1 MALHLCYGMLRGAL
15 AVRWHLHY
23 RTGAT
28 LRVARREYRPRP
40 VKRNTRALCWREVCV
55 RGMSS
60 LCLGVSGSVAAVK
73 TPEIAA
79 ALLAAGA
86 DVDLVVTEAAY
97 SLLQAQYRGE
107 QPWAQLQAL
116 VASHPE
122 PSPTENAASRKRNR
136 ATGKSTLRIYR
147 DQDEWSGYGAVGQDA
162 VLHVELAKRN
172 QVLLIAPLC
181 ANLLAQTAV
190 GLCGNLLSSVVRA
203 WYYDLEVRAAR
214 RARRR
219 ALLSLC
225 RPARALSQPGFESP
239 LAERFGLHTVRRALI
254 VAPAMN
260 TFMWNQRVTAE
271 HLATLR
277 QRGVEVVSPVVK
289 MLACG
294 DTGMGAMATVEDV
307 VAAAVG
313 ALREYSRKDEQASA
327 QGKPQ
332 FEI

>member
-1 MALHLCYGMLRGAL
+1 MA
-15 AVRWHLHY
+15 VFSHY
-23 RTGAT
+23 AF
-28 LRVARREYRPRP
+28 LVL
-40 VKRNTRALCWREVCV
+40 V
-55 RGMSS
+55 
-60 LCLGVSGSVAAVK
+60 
-73 TPEIAA
+73 
-79 ALLAAGA
+79 LLQ
-86 DVDLVVTEAAY
+86 VDLIVDIAKQVKADAVWPGWGHASEY
-97 SLLQAQYRGE
+97 PSLPNSLEKAGIVFMG
-107 QPWAQLQAL
+107 PSG
-116 VASHPE
+116 ASM
-122 PSPTENAASRKRNR
+122 
-136 ATGKSTLRIYR
+136 
-147 DQDEWSGYGAVGQDA
+147 DAVGD
-162 VLHVELAKRN
+162 K
-172 QVLLIAPLC
+172 IC

-327 QGKPQ
+327 QGKPP

>member
-1 MALHLCYGMLRGAL
+1 MNAPCWRRRL
-15 AVRWHLHY
+15 
-23 RTGAT
+23 GAT
-28 LRVARREYRPRP
+28 LAAGMHASRV
-40 VKRNTRALCWREVCV
+40 
-55 RGMSS
+55 
-60 LCLGVSGSVAAVK
+60 CLGVSGSVAAVK

-97 SLLQAQYRGE
+97 SLLQAHYRGE

-122 PSPTENAASRKRNR
+122 PSPPAEAASRKRSR
-136 ATGKSTLRIYR
+136 ASGTRTLRIYR
-147 DQDEWSGYGAVGQDA
+147 DQDEWSGYSAVGSDA

-214 RARRR
+214 PHPPQRPPQSLTESPSPCARP
-219 ALLSLC
+219 L
-225 RPARALSQPGFESP
+225 LSQPGFESP
-239 LAERFGLHTVRRALI
+239 LAERFGLHTVQRALI

-277 QRGVEVVSPVVK
+277 RRGVQVVAPVVK

-294 DTGMGAMATVEDV
+294 DTGMGAMASVEDV
-307 VAAAVG
+307 VAAAVA
-313 ALREYSRKDEQASA
+313 ALRDYSRKDEQASA
-327 QGKPQ
+327 QGKPP

>member
-1 MALHLCYGMLRGAL
+1 MADA
-15 AVRWHLHY
+15 
-23 RTGAT
+23 AT
-28 LRVARREYRPRP
+28 RV
-40 VKRNTRALCWREVCV
+40 
-55 RGMSS
+55 
-60 LCLGVSGSVAAVK
+60 CLGVSGSVAAVK

-122 PSPTENAASRKRNR
+122 PSPPAEAASRKRSR
-136 ATGKSTLRIYR
+136 ATGTRTLRIYR
-147 DQDEWSGYGAVGQDA
+147 DQDEWSGYSAVGSDA
-162 VLHVELAKRN
+162 VLHIELAKRN

-214 RARRR
+214 PHPPQHPPQSLAESPSPCARP
-219 ALLSLC
+219 L
-225 RPARALSQPGFESP
+225 LSQPGFESP

-277 QRGVEVVSPVVK
+277 RRGVQVVAPVVK

-294 DTGMGAMATVEDV
+294 DTGMGAMASVEDV
-307 VAAAVG
+307 VAAAVA
-313 ALREYSRKDEQASA
+313 ALRDYSRKAEQASA
-327 QGKPQ
+327 QGKPP

>member
-1 MALHLCYGMLRGAL
+1 MEHAS
-15 AVRWHLHY
+15 V
-23 RTGAT
+23 
-28 LRVARREYRPRP
+28 
-40 VKRNTRALCWREVCV
+40 
-55 RGMSS
+55 
-60 LCLGVSGSVAAVK
+60 CLGVSGSVAAVK

-122 PSPTENAASRKRNR
+122 PSPPAEAASRKRSR
-136 ATGKSTLRIYR
+136 ATGTRTLRIYR
-147 DQDEWSGYGAVGQDA
+147 DQDEWSGYSAVGSDA
-162 VLHVELAKRN
+162 VLHIELAKRN

-214 RARRR
+214 PHPPQRPPQSLAESPSPCAR
-219 ALLSLC
+219 AL
-225 RPARALSQPGFESP
+225 LSQPGFESP

-277 QRGVEVVSPVVK
+277 RRGVQVVAPVVK

-294 DTGMGAMATVEDV
+294 DTGMGAMASVEDV
-307 VAAAVG
+307 VAAAVA
-313 ALREYSRKDEQASA
+313 ALRDYSRKAEQASA
-327 QGKPQ
+327 QGKPP

>member
-28 LRVARREYRPRP
+28 LRVERRENRPRP

-136 ATGKSTLRIYR
+136 ATGKSSLRIYR

-327 QGKPQ
+327 QGKPP

>member
-1 MALHLCYGMLRGAL
+1 MAAAAG
-15 AVRWHLHY
+15 
-23 RTGAT
+23 
-28 LRVARREYRPRP
+28 RV
-40 VKRNTRALCWREVCV
+40 
-55 RGMSS
+55 
-60 LCLGVSGSVAAVK
+60 CLGVSGSVAAVK

-122 PSPTENAASRKRNR
+122 PSPPAEAASRKRSR
-136 ATGKSTLRIYR
+136 ATGTRTLRIYR
-147 DQDEWSGYGAVGQDA
+147 DQDEWSGYSAVGSDA
-162 VLHVELAKRN
+162 VLHIELAKRN

-214 RARRR
+214 PHPPQRPPQSLAESPSPCAR
-219 ALLSLC
+219 AL
-225 RPARALSQPGFESP
+225 LSQPGFESP

-260 TFMWNQRVTAE
+260 TFMWSQRVTAE

-277 QRGVEVVSPVVK
+277 RRGVQVVAPVVK

-294 DTGMGAMATVEDV
+294 DTGMGAMASVEDV
-307 VAAAVG
+307 VAAAVA
-313 ALREYSRKDEQASA
+313 ALRDYSRKAEQASA
-327 QGKPQ
+327 QGKPP

>member
-15 AVRWHLHY
+15 AVRWHLP
-23 RTGAT
+23 TAGAESIGPT
-28 LRVARREYRPRP
+28 RQ
-40 VKRNTRALCWREVCV
+40 KKHSRALLASRSRRVCV

-327 QGKPQ
+327 QGKPP

>member
-1 MALHLCYGMLRGAL
+1 MEDAS
-15 AVRWHLHY
+15 
-23 RTGAT
+23 
-28 LRVARREYRPRP
+28 RV
-40 VKRNTRALCWREVCV
+40 
-55 RGMSS
+55 
-60 LCLGVSGSVAAVK
+60 CLGVSGSVAAVK

-122 PSPTENAASRKRNR
+122 PSPPAEAASRKRSR
-136 ATGKSTLRIYR
+136 ATGTRTLRIYR
-147 DQDEWSGYGAVGQDA
+147 DQDEWSGYSAVGSDA
-162 VLHVELAKRN
+162 VLHIELAKRN

-214 RARRR
+214 PHPLRPPQRLAESPSPCAR
-219 ALLSLC
+219 AL
-225 RPARALSQPGFESP
+225 LSQPGFESP

-277 QRGVEVVSPVVK
+277 RRGVQVVAPVVK

-294 DTGMGAMATVEDV
+294 DTGMGAMASVEDV
-307 VAAAVG
+307 VAAAVA
-313 ALREYSRKDEQASA
+313 ALRDYSRKAEQASA
-327 QGKPQ
+327 QGKPP

>member
-1 MALHLCYGMLRGAL
+1 MQDA
-15 AVRWHLHY
+15 
-23 RTGAT
+23 
-28 LRVARREYRPRP
+28 RV
-40 VKRNTRALCWREVCV
+40 
-55 RGMSS
+55 
-60 LCLGVSGSVAAVK
+60 CLGVSGSVAAVK

-122 PSPTENAASRKRNR
+122 PSPPAEAASRKRSR
-136 ATGKSTLRIYR
+136 ATGTRTLRIYR
-147 DQDEWSGYGAVGQDA
+147 DQDEWSGYSAVGSDA
-162 VLHVELAKRN
+162 VLHIELAKRN

-214 RARRR
+214 PHPPQRAPQRPPQSLAESPSPCAR
-219 ALLSLC
+219 AL
-225 RPARALSQPGFESP
+225 LSQPGFESP

-260 TFMWNQRVTAE
+260 TFMWSQRVTAE

-277 QRGVEVVSPVVK
+277 RRGVQVVAPVVK

-294 DTGMGAMATVEDV
+294 DTGMGAMASVEDV
-307 VAAAVG
+307 VAAAVA
-313 ALREYSRKDEQASA
+313 ALRDYSRKVEQASA
-327 QGKPQ
+327 QGKPP

>member
-1 MALHLCYGMLRGAL
+1 MRNLQREILTRRVGGAVLAREAPPPRMADA
-15 AVRWHLHY
+15 
-23 RTGAT
+23 AT
-28 LRVARREYRPRP
+28 RV
-40 VKRNTRALCWREVCV
+40 
-55 RGMSS
+55 
-60 LCLGVSGSVAAVK
+60 CLGVSGSVAAVK

-122 PSPTENAASRKRNR
+122 PSPPAEAASRKRSR
-136 ATGKSTLRIYR
+136 ASGTRTLRIYR
-147 DQDEWSGYGAVGQDA
+147 DQDEWSGYSAVGSDA
-162 VLHVELAKRN
+162 VLHIELAKRN

-214 RARRR
+214 PHPPQRPPQSLAESPSPCARV
-219 ALLSLC
+219 L
-225 RPARALSQPGFESP
+225 LSQPGFESP

-277 QRGVEVVSPVVK
+277 RRGVQVVAPVVK

-294 DTGMGAMATVEDV
+294 DTGMGAMASVEDV
-307 VAAAVG
+307 VAAAVA
-313 ALREYSRKDEQASA
+313 ALRDYSRKAEQASA
-327 QGKPQ
+327 QGKPP

>member
-1 MALHLCYGMLRGAL
+1 
-15 AVRWHLHY
+15 
-23 RTGAT
+23 
-28 LRVARREYRPRP
+28 
-40 VKRNTRALCWREVCV
+40 
-55 RGMSS
+55 MSS

-116 VASHPE
+116 LASHPE

>member
-1 MALHLCYGMLRGAL
+1 MPPQA
-15 AVRWHLHY
+15 
-23 RTGAT
+23 
-28 LRVARREYRPRP
+28 RV
-40 VKRNTRALCWREVCV
+40 
-55 RGMSS
+55 
-60 LCLGVSGSVAAVK
+60 CLGVSGSVAAVK

-122 PSPTENAASRKRNR
+122 PSSPESAASEESVR
-136 ATGKSTLRIYR
+136 TGGSVGKSTLRIYR
-147 DQDEWSGYGAVGQDA
+147 DQDEWNGFSGVGQDA

-203 WYYDLEVRAAR
+203 WYYDLEVRATR
-214 RARRR
+214 RTPTVSEHSTSTVGAHPMRTCH
-219 ALLSLC
+219 AHV
-225 RPARALSQPGFESP
+225 LSQPGFESP
-239 LAERFGLHTVRRALI
+239 LAERFGLHTVRRAVV

-260 TFMWNQRVTAE
+260 TFMWSQRVTAE

-277 QRGVEVVSPVVK
+277 QRGVQVVAPVVK
-289 MLACG
+289 VLACG

-307 VAAAVG
+307 VAAAVD
-313 ALREYSRKDEQASA
+313 ALREYSRKDELASA
-327 QGKPQ
+327 QGKPP
-332 FEI
+332 FEL